1 MARVTGRGLSTLAVV
16 FVVGLMSAGV
26 TAGAVAAERLF
37 ADTRQGCQVWDLYPD
52 ARKTVAWEGPCKD
65 GYADGVGVLSW
76 YSGARLEG
84 RQTATFVA
92 GRAQGAGEI
101 LWENGRRFTG
111 TFKDGLA
118 DGPGRFVWTDGRRYD
133 GDWKAD
139 HRTGSGTLTLP
150 NGDRYVGRFERNR
163 PTGDGAYLSAAD
175 GKRYAPLVDKDW
187 RITAGAPLD
196 GAAVLAPVSQ
206 PPVPAPPSAALA
218 VSKPLAAPPAPI
230 QRPTAL
236 APVPAPVPVVA
247 PPSAPPVAPSAT
259 LAASPTAVPVSA
271 SVDPRTLPP
280 PLPEPVLE
288 PVGKPLSLKP

>member
-1 MARVTGRGLSTLAVV
+1 MARVTGRSASRLTAATAAGLVSAVLW
-16 FVVGLMSAGV
+16 VG
-26 TAGAVAAERLF
+26 TAAAAERLV

-76 YSGARLEG
+76 YSGTRLEG
-84 RQTATFVA
+84 RQTANFVA

-111 TFKDGLA
+111 TFKDGVA
-118 DGPGRFVWTDGRRYD
+118 DGPGRFLWTDGRRYD

-139 HRTGSGTLTLP
+139 HRTGRGALTLP
-150 NGDRYVGRFERNR
+150 NGDRYVGLFERNR
-163 PTGDGAYLSAAD
+163 PTGEGEYISAAD
-175 GKRYAPLVDKDW
+175 GKRYVPQVDKEW

-196 GAAVLAPVSQ
+196 GPAAASVAP
-206 PPVPAPPSAALA
+206 PPVPAPPSVVAQPPVL
-218 VSKPLAAPPAPI
+218 PPAPPVVT
-230 QRPTAL
+230 QAPPPTT
-236 APVPAPVPVVA
+236 PVP
-247 PPSAPPVAPSAT
+247 T
-259 LAASPTAVPVSA
+259 
-271 SVDPRTLPP
+271 SVDPRTLAP